1 MDTVKLKKAQ
11 YMHWLFQGNEFF
23 WAGSAFS
30 PTVDFW
36 KNSLWRPTFLSLCCC
51 SFFSAK
57 LCYSQVTILI
67 HCPSADKS
75 DGRRHNCY
83 IKGRRA
89 LPMSMYSLN
98 RALLLLSPSAPL
110 SFFLKNNILI
120 LFSSK
125 EKKNSEHSKMVTR
138 EQNDNFCTFVLIECN
153 YFFCSLKIISIRK
166 LSEVGIFK
174 SAVVQIREF

>member
-1 MDTVKLKKAQ
+1 MR
-11 YMHWLFQGNEFF
+11 F
-23 WAGSAFS
+23 WFTWILWSSRKHNTCTGYSKEMSFS
-30 PTVDFW
+30 ELGVHSVQQWIFERTACEDQHFCHSVAVP
-36 KNSLWRPTFLSLCCC
+36 SFLQN
-51 SFFSAK
+51 
-57 LCYSQVTILI
+57 CYSQVTILI

-153 YFFCSLKIISIRK
+153 YFFCSL
-166 LSEVGIFK
+166 
-174 SAVVQIREF
+174 

>member
-1 MDTVKLKKAQ
+1 MDTVMLKKVQ

-23 WAGSAFS
+23 WAGSAFILAA
-30 PTVDFW
+30 DFW
-36 KNSLWRPTFLSLCCC
+36 KHSLWRPTFLSLCCC

-57 LCYSQVTILI
+57 LCYSEVTILI

-98 RALLLLSPSAPL
+98 RALFVLSPSAPL

-125 EKKNSEHSKMVTR
+125 EKKILRAVKWLLENRMI
-138 EQNDNFCTFVLIECN
+138 TFVLLYLLNVI
-153 YFFCSLKIISIRK
+153 FFSLKNSSIRK

-174 SAVVQIREF
+174 SAVVQIRAF